1 MNAVK
6 LTLCKRET
14 FRRKCEPIRYE
25 YTSVLLVQ
33 DSKKIKQYNRK
44 VESFVYV

>member
-1 MNAVK
+1 MNLSQQVRDIMNAVK

-14 FRRKCEPIRYE
+14 FRRKYEPIRYE

-33 DSKKIKQYNRK
+33 DSKKNKT
-44 VESFVYV
+44 V